1 MEPVDPLVLVVPTF
15 IGSLRVFRTPDGRL
29 LSQKHLDERPDQFRI
44 ATDGPHRLEGSTLL
58 AISA

>member
-1 MEPVDPLVLVVPTF
+1 VPVVPTF

-29 LSQKHLDERPDQFRI
+29 LSQRHLDERPDQFCI
-44 ATDGPHRLEGSTLL
+44 ATDGIQRLGRSARL

>member
-1 MEPVDPLVLVVPTF
+1 METVAPLVPVVPTF

-29 LSQKHLDERPDQFRI
+29 LSQQHLDARPDQFCVQ
-44 ATDGPHRLEGSTLL
+44 TDGPQRLESRERL